1 MHSPRLLLLLAL
13 SAISSFASAGYLA
26 TDLKA
31 LYTMEACYQ
40 QERDAFSSDFSAIE
54 YAPSS
59 AVSGMRAD
67 SLTPTFWVGSAWK
80 DGMLRVVRLESGVIG
95 PLGWSD
101 TAVVPSL
108 RQILS
113 GSLSTAACDT
123 NLSGRTLRLWT
134 RTSGDTLWNLALD
147 TSSLE
152 ILGLR
157 RVAGTQEFLGLETL
171 PRELFIYGPAL
182 ADARAVAVQAQGYDQ
197 DFHSFPD
204 QAFLE
209 KAAPSS
215 GLVRIW
221 QRDSHKDSALLVVF
235 DPASSDF
242 AFWSSEMYSH
252 ARSTRNRSAFA
263 AEIRLRLDSLLSG
276 KASLPGLDQGWITKR
291 DTLRMGD
298 SVLMLDVFAFRH
310 GDTAVALALDRDGL
324 SGFGRLATPAGNV
337 DLGLAAP
344 VADVPVARRACKFIT
359 TQFGTDVLGRS
370 RSGHYLGTTPLPLN
384 R

>member
-1 MHSPRLLLLLAL
+1 MSSPRLLFLLAL
-13 SAISSFASAGYLA
+13 SAIPSFASGYLA
-26 TDLKA
+26 PDLKA
-31 LYTMEACYQ
+31 LYTVEACYQ
-40 QERDAFSSDFSAIE
+40 QERDVFSRDFSAIG

-59 AVSGMRAD
+59 AVSGLWAD
-67 SLTPTFWVGSAWK
+67 SLAPTFWVGSAWK
-80 DGMLRVVRLESGVIG
+80 DGMLRAVRLESGVIG

-101 TAVVPSL
+101 TVVVPSL

-113 GSLSTAACDT
+113 GSLAGVVRDT
-123 NLSGRTLRLWT
+123 TLAGRTLRLWNH
-134 RTSGDTLWNLALD
+134 SAGDTSWNLALD
-147 TSSLE
+147 TASLE

-171 PRELFIYGPAL
+171 PRELFVYGPAL
-182 ADARAVAVQAQGYDQ
+182 ADVRAVAVQAQGYDQ
-197 DFHSFPD
+197 EFYSFPD
-204 QAFLE
+204 LAFLE

-215 GLVRIW
+215 GVVRIW

-242 AFWSSEMYSH
+242 AFWSSETYSR

-276 KASLPGLDQGWITKR
+276 KASLPGLDQGWIAKC
-291 DTLRMGD
+291 DTLRIGD
-298 SVLMLDVFAFRH
+298 SVLTLDVFAFHH

-337 DLGLAAP
+337 DLGLATP
-344 VADVPVARRACKFIT
+344 VADVPVARRACKFVT
-359 TQFGTDVLGRS
+359 TQIGTNALGRS
-370 RSGHYLGTTPLPLN
+370 RSGHYLGTTSLPLK